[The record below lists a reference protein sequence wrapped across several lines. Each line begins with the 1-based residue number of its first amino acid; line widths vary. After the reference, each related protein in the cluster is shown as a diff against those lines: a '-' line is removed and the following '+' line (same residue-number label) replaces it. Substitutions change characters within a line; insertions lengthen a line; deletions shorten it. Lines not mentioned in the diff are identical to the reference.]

1 MHWQARLRE
10 TVIAE
15 ERLMVRLV
23 MTKLEPRQETGHSR
37 HLVIDR
43 LGDSAKRLPEAGAGA
58 LAVAEPLATRRGLDV
73 VGQVIHD
80 IACRGNWNTPGF
92 VGFGGSVNREFP
104 FEVTAGTM
112 ETGAV
117 SSAYRYSPMSW
128 RPGIGVFQVA
138 TGSIAHRF

>member
-37 HLVIDR
+37 HLVVDR
-43 LGDSAKRLPEAGAGA
+43 LGDSANLLHKTGAGA
-58 LAVAEPLATRRGLDV
+58 AAVQL
-73 VGQVIHD
+73 
-80 IACRGNWNTPGF
+80 ACRFNWNTPGF

-117 SSAYRYSPMSW
+117 SSA
-128 RPGIGVFQVA
+128 
-138 TGSIAHRF
+138 